1 MNDTKTEFL
10 AIGTRQ
16 QLSKLRSF
24 SIEVGNQK
32 IDRSSSVRNLGV
44 MLDES
49 LEMNSHISQ
58 ICKTSFY
65 HIHNI
70 RLISKYL
77 SKECRQ
83 SLVHAYVTSRLD
95 YCNSI
100 LYGLPKYQLSK
111 LQRIQNMAA
120 RLITDTMKFDHIKP
134 VLYNSHWLPVNY
146 RIQFKILMI
155 TFKAIHRLGI
165 HYAIMIQY
173 F

>member
-1 MNDTKTEFL
+1 MEVCIKDIRKWMIDGRLLLNDTKSEFL

-16 QLSKLRSF
+16 QLSKLRSS

-32 IDRSSSVRNLGV
+32 IGRSSSVRNLGV

-49 LEMNSHISQ
+49 LRMNSHINQ
-58 ICKTSFY
+58 ICKASLY

-70 RLISKYL
+70 RRISKYL

-100 LYGLPKYQLSK
+100 LYGL
-111 LQRIQNMAA
+111 
-120 RLITDTMKFDHIKP
+120 HISIS
-134 VLYNSHWLPVNY
+134 Y
-146 RIQFKILMI
+146 
-155 TFKAIHRLGI
+155 
-165 HYAIMIQY
+165 
-173 F
+173 